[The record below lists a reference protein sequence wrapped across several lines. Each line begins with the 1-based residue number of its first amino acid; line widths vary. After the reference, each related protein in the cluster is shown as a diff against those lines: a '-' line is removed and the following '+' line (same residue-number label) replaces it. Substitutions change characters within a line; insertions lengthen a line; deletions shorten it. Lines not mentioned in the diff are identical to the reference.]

1 MIGRKYVSGE
11 FFRSVNITRGEFLL
25 MYKELHREVPRV
37 FNSQCLNILLKQRCS
52 SELNVL
58 SIEPFE
64 EDDEHTFQ
72 SVLLCALNHK
82 IQCKLERLVKWNG
95 SFIKKYNTLEFEE
108 INEHV
113 NIKGLIKKS
122 AYHCPFC
129 LERHGFQWSVCR
141 EIESKVEKILTIQDI
156 LILDLKKYHKR
167 IKDEEE
173 SREYNECEL
182 MRIEDRLSMAVR
194 RREEV
199 FEARRQRKLKQA
211 RHYTAMREQSLRLIM
226 EDKMKAQAKKLVE
239 DELAKRLKLKQLS
252 DNLKNRNAVRRVC
265 KFLESHC
272 MYLIHNYR
280 KNSERLRKYK
290 RKREGLDLDE
300 HIIRFSREK
309 KPIPEGRFNN
319 VYSTRLFRW
328 IRESKREKEAL
339 AKFHE
344 EEKVR
349 LANKEKEELEGRFKI
364 FKTERFKFSDD
375 EDENIVTPKMKEP
388 KKYPALDLAKLLSLY
403 LKRKDTSQHCKVV
416 LKRQSDVS
424 FGNYYKLLSD
434 YSQEWSHE
442 DICAIIKYNRGTLG
456 IEMPDDL
463 GSYKKKD

>member
-11 FFRSVNITRGEFLL
+11 FFKSVNITRGEFLL

-82 IQCKLERLVKWNG
+82 IQNKLERLVKWNG

-113 NIKGLIKKS
+113 HIKGLIKKS

-141 EIESKVEKILTIQDI
+141 EIESTVKKILTIQDI
-156 LILDLKKYHKR
+156 LILELKKYHKR

-173 SREYNECEL
+173 SRERNESNL
-182 MRIEDRLSMAVR
+182 MLIEDRLSMEVR
-194 RREEV
+194 YRENV
-199 FEARRQRKLKQA
+199 LEARRQRKLKQA

-226 EDKMKAQAKKLVE
+226 EDKMKMQAKKLVE
-239 DELAKRLKLKQLS
+239 DELAKRQKLKQLS
-252 DNLKNRNAVRRVC
+252 ENIRNRNAVRRVC
-265 KFLESHC
+265 KFLERHC
-272 MYLIHNYR
+272 MHLVYNYR
-280 KNSERLRKYK
+280 ENSKRLSKYK
-290 RKREGLDLDE
+290 RKREGLDLEE
-300 HIIRFSREK
+300 HIARFNKEK
-309 KPIPEGRFNN
+309 IPIPEGRFTN
-319 VYSTRLFRW
+319 VYSRRLFSW

-339 AKFHE
+339 AKFYE

-349 LANKEKEELEGRFKI
+349 LANKEKEELEGRFVV
-364 FKTERFKFSDD
+364 FKTERFTFSDGED
-375 EDENIVTPKMKEP
+375 EDIVTPKKKEP
-388 KKYPALDLAKLLSLY
+388 KTFPALDLAKILSLY
-403 LKRKDTSQHCKVV
+403 LKRKDTGQHCKVV

-424 FGNYYKLLSD
+424 FGNYYKLLSE

-456 IEMPDDL
+456 IKMPDDL

>member
-1 MIGRKYVSGE
+1 MIGRKYVSSE
-11 FFRSVNITRGEFLL
+11 FFKNVNITRGEFLL

-58 SIEPFE
+58 SITPFE

-82 IQCKLERLVKWNG
+82 IQCKLDRLVKWNG

-113 NIKGLIKKS
+113 HIKGLIKKS

-141 EIESKVEKILTIQDI
+141 EIESKVKKILTIQDI
-156 LILDLKKYHKR
+156 LILDLKKYHKK

-173 SREYNECEL
+173 LREHNESKL
-182 MRIEDRLSMAVR
+182 MFIEDKLSTAIR
-194 RREEV
+194 RREEI

-226 EDKMKAQAKKLVE
+226 EDKIKMQAKKLVE

-265 KFLESHC
+265 KFLERRC
-272 MYLIHNYR
+272 MHIIYNYR
-280 KNSERLRKYK
+280 KNSERLNKCK
-290 RKREGLDLDE
+290 RKREDFDLDE
-300 HIIRFSREK
+300 HIARFSKEK
-309 KPIPEGRFNN
+309 KPIPEGRFTN
-319 VYSTRLFRW
+319 VYSRRLHSW

-339 AKFHE
+339 AKFYE

-349 LANKEKEELEGRFKI
+349 LANKEKEELEGRFVI
-364 FKTERFKFSDD
+364 FKTERLKFSDD
-375 EDENIVTPKMKEP
+375 EDENLVTPKKKEA
-388 KKYPALDLAKLLSLY
+388 KTYPPLDLAKILSLY

-424 FGNYYKLLSD
+424 FENYYKLLSE

-456 IEMPDDL
+456 IRMPDDL